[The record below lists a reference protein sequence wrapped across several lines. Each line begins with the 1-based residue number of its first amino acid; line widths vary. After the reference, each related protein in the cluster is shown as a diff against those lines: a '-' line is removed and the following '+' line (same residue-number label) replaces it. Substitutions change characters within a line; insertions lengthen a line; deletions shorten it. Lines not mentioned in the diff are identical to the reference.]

1 MKRILVIKLG
11 ALGDFVQAF
20 PPFAAIRAHH
30 PEARIT
36 LLTTRPFVG
45 LATASP
51 WFDAVALDR
60 RLHFWQ
66 LHRLAQMRRRL
77 AGYDFVYDLQTSR
90 RSSRYHDLAGRPPWS
105 GIARG
110 ASHPDADPRRDRL
123 HTRAR
128 QAGQLARAGIAQV
141 PDPDL
146 GWLAAAD
153 AAAAPPT
160 VLLVP
165 GASPHRPGKRW
176 PVAQFGALARLLQAR
191 GLRPV
196 IVGGADEAPLAA
208 AILAVCPTAQD
219 LTGRTSLLELAAL
232 ASRASLAV
240 GNDTGPMHLAAAL
253 GCPAVVLFSRDS
265 DPALTAPL
273 GRTPGQ
279 VAILRAPDLA
289 GLPVVDVADAAATV
303 TAGRSDP
310 PEPGPRPRVASRA
323 G

>member
-20 PPFAAIRAHH
+20 PPFAAIRDHH
-30 PEARIT
+30 PDARIT

-45 LATASP
+45 LASASP

-60 RLHFWQ
+60 RPRFWQ
-66 LHRLAQMRRRL
+66 LHRLAQMQRRL

-90 RSSRYHDLAGRPPWS
+90 RSSRYFDLAGRPPWS

-110 ASHPDADPRRDRL
+110 ASHPDTDPNRNRL
-123 HTRAR
+123 HTRQR
-128 QAGQLARAGIAQV
+128 QAGQLARAGIAHV

-146 GWLAAAD
+146 DWLTAAG
-153 AAAAPPT
+153 PVPTSPT

-165 GASPHRPGKRW
+165 GASPHRPAKRW
-176 PVAQFGALARLLQAR
+176 PVPRFGALARLLLSR
-191 GLRPV
+191 GLQPV
-196 IVGGADEAPLAA
+196 IVGTADDAPLAA
-208 AILAVCPTAQD
+208 AIMAACPAARD

-232 ASRASLAV
+232 ASRAALAV
-240 GNDTGPMHLAAAL
+240 GNDTGPMHLAAAV
-253 GCPAVVLFSRDS
+253 GCRAVVLFSRES

-273 GRTPGQ
+273 GRSPGH
-279 VAILRAPDLA
+279 VAILRVPDLA
-289 GLPVVDVADAAATV
+289 RLEIVDVAAAAAAAM
-303 TAGRSDP
+303 AG
-310 PEPGPRPRVASRA
+310 EPRLVAPRVATRA